1 MFFEGKRV
9 ILGISGSIAA
19 YKSVFLA
26 REMIKAGAEVQ
37 VILTTSATDFV
48 TPLTLGTISQRPVI
62 TDILKDPLSG
72 VWNNHVDLAQWA
84 DLMIIAP
91 ASSNTLAKMASGQ
104 SDNLLLLTFMS
115 AKCPVFFAPAMD
127 LDMYQHGSNKSN
139 IERLQKYGH
148 HLIPVESGSLASGLS
163 GEGRMAEPAHIMQ
176 QLNDFWRDQLPLR
189 GKKVL
194 VTAGPTYEKID
205 PVRFIGN
212 FSSGKMGFAIA
223 ESLAQKGANVRLICG
238 PNNETAHHA
247 NIERTDV
254 VSAREMFEACKQY
267 HADSDMVVMAA
278 AVADYRPAQEYDQKM
293 KKDQGGL
300 GSIEMIENP
309 DILAWM
315 GKHKPAEQ
323 FLVGFALET
332 DNAEANARKKLDAKK
347 LDLIVLNSLSDKGA
361 GFGHDTNK
369 VTFISR
375 ENKNLSF
382 ELKTK
387 QAVANDLVEHLIK
400 LTT

>member
-1 MFFEGKRV
+1 MYFEGKRV

-37 VILTTSATDFV
+37 VILTTAATDFV

-84 DLMIIAP
+84 DVMVIAP
-91 ASSNTLAKMASGQ
+91 ASSNTLSKMVSGQ

-115 AKCPVFFAPAMD
+115 ANCPVFFAPAMD
-127 LDMYQHGSNKSN
+127 LDMYQHGSNKRN
-139 IERLQKYGH
+139 IEQLQEFGH
-148 HLIPVESGSLASGLS
+148 HLIPAEKGALASGLS
-163 GEGRMAEPAHIMQ
+163 GEGRMAEPEHIME
-176 QLNDFWRDQLPLR
+176 QLNEFWRDQLPLR
-189 GKKVL
+189 GKTVL

-223 ESLAQKGANVRLICG
+223 ESLAQKGANVRLVCG
-238 PNNETAHHA
+238 PNNQTAHHA
-247 NIERTDV
+247 NIRRTDV
-254 VSAREMFEACKQY
+254 VSGREMFEACKQY
-267 HADSDMVVMAA
+267 HAESDMVVMSA
-278 AVADYRPAQEYDQKM
+278 AVADYRPAEEFNQKQ

-300 GSIEMIENP
+300 APIEMVENP

-315 GKHKPAEQ
+315 GKNKPAEQ

-332 DNAEANARKKLDAKK
+332 NNAEANARKKLEAKN
-347 LDLIVLNSLSDKGA
+347 LDLIVLNSLSDEGA

-369 VTFISR
+369 VTFLSR
-375 ENKNLSF
+375 ENKNISF